1 MCKLMIPHVASA
13 ATTVYNI
20 PSRDELEPDS
30 SAVVHSSAADIA
42 RACLV
47 SPRSCRRCAAV
58 ERTLY
63 RGFET
68 QGVQLP
74 IYEQTTESARDV
86 EANLRAVMRLNRA
99 DHKCVEISEKC
110 VEMLKVL
117 DKWRARG
124 GDEEKVY

>member
-1 MCKLMIPHVASA
+1 MHKLMMPHVASA
-13 ATTVYNI
+13 ATTVYNR

-47 SPRSCRRCAAV
+47 SPKSCRRCAAV
-58 ERTLY
+58 ECTLY

-68 QGVQLP
+68 QAVYLP
-74 IYEQTTESARDV
+74 TYEQTMDSDLDF
-86 EANLRAVMRLNRA
+86 EANLRAKLRSNHVRITSA
-99 DHKCVEISEKC
+99 WKC
-110 VEMLKVL
+110 VEMRGNVASESSVL

-124 GDEEKVY
+124 GQ